1 MRYFNTEGLCRPEM
15 HYMVRLDNMLA
26 QIRQQYVDRGSYFVI
41 NRGRQYGK
49 TTLLR
54 ALAENLKDT
63 YIVIMLDFQKMGS
76 REFSDEVTFSHSFM
90 EDIVRRWNKAAGHSD
105 MLPPPADDRTY
116 GLKELFIDLSALC
129 EHSPRPVVL
138 IIDEVD
144 SASNNQVFIDFL
156 AQLRGYY
163 LERDETPVFHSVVL
177 AGVYDIINLKLKLRT
192 ELEHQ
197 YNSPW
202 NIAASFDIDM
212 NFSAGQIA
220 SMLREYEA
228 EQQTGIALD
237 TVAEEIYAYTSG
249 YPVLV
254 SSICKYIDEKL
265 EKAWSKESVAE
276 AVKMILKGST
286 PLFESMVKQLE
297 LYRELSDMIEGM
309 LYQGHQ
315 IPFEI
320 DVKPVSIGKMFGF
333 LKEEDGHVAVAN
345 RMFEMKLLNTLITKE
360 ALKSASYRSA
370 QRDKNQFVE
379 GGRLNMTLLLKK
391 FVTHFHEVYD
401 QKDETFLEDNGR
413 KFFLLYLK
421 PIINGTGNYYIEAQT
436 RDARRTDVI
445 VDYGGEQ
452 FIVELKIWRGKEY
465 HDRGE
470 RQLTEYLDYY
480 HTKRGYLISFNFNQ
494 KKESGVK
501 ELMIGDKVIVEAVV

>member
-177 AGVYDIINLKLKLRT
+177 AGCLL
-192 ELEHQ
+192 
-197 YNSPW
+197 
-202 NIAASFDIDM
+202 
-212 NFSAGQIA
+212 
-220 SMLREYEA
+220 
-228 EQQTGIALD
+228 
-237 TVAEEIYAYTSG
+237 YTSDAA
-249 YPVLV
+249 
-254 SSICKYIDEKL
+254 DEL
-265 EKAWSKESVAE
+265 
-276 AVKMILKGST
+276 
-286 PLFESMVKQLE
+286 
-297 LYRELSDMIEGM
+297 
-309 LYQGHQ
+309 
-315 IPFEI
+315 
-320 DVKPVSIGKMFGF
+320 
-333 LKEEDGHVAVAN
+333 
-345 RMFEMKLLNTLITKE
+345 
-360 ALKSASYRSA
+360 
-370 QRDKNQFVE
+370 
-379 GGRLNMTLLLKK
+379 
-391 FVTHFHEVYD
+391 
-401 QKDETFLEDNGR
+401 
-413 KFFLLYLK
+413 
-421 PIINGTGNYYIEAQT
+421 
-436 RDARRTDVI
+436 
-445 VDYGGEQ
+445 
-452 FIVELKIWRGKEY
+452 
-465 HDRGE
+465 
-470 RQLTEYLDYY
+470 
-480 HTKRGYLISFNFNQ
+480 
-494 KKESGVK
+494 
-501 ELMIGDKVIVEAVV
+501 